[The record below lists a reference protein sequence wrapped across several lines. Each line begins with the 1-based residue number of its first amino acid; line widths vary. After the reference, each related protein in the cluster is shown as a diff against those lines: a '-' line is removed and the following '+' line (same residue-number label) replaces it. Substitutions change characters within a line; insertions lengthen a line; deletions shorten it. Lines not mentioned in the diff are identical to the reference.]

1 MDPFFEVGDGDEH
14 RFFEEVGD
22 NDEDRFFFEDGDDVD
37 RSFEVGDDDEDRPF
51 KKLET
56 EENHDGTS
64 DCPSGSFRGTVVPP
78 PEPTDGRSQEE
89 DTNKTESIDA
99 LLAHKF
105 AALTME
111 ERQQVMNDIHC
122 VSEPFPEPPEFVDEK
137 ISELSA
143 LLKGGS
149 TEGDKK
155 NLRQAYEM
163 AVEQDPEYVEG
174 RSFLLQFLRAGS
186 FDPENA
192 AQRILKHFEQKLT
205 LFGQDKL
212 TKTITLEDMGEEEN
226 KLLRV
231 GWCGKLPL
239 RDMSSRSV
247 IYMNPIAIA
256 NIQHEIPSISRM
268 RVLMYTILSLV
279 EEEEEQRRGF
289 VLVNINMGENI
300 SSFGKEVTK
309 NNAAV
314 IGVLPVKCVA
324 AHFFDASGTF
334 GEHFVLNAPGF
345 NSIDPKTQVR
355 IRIHP
360 IGKYDY
366 KQLHFLLNTHGI
378 PARVIPLRED
388 GQYDLMYHNEYIR
401 ARKALETERQQQS
414 DRSRN
419 APTLSP
425 GPRDVIHGID
435 NFARSHVGN
444 VKFLSLVEEMFPEY
458 DVIEDRL
465 QRPIIYQR
473 LLDKIHDSGGL
484 FLYKDDDGLWREA
497 SHKMAMDK
505 IGNAFR
511 SRRKIIKREEAR
523 KLKRTAPS
531 STRTPDESS

>member
-1 MDPFFEVGDGDEH
+1 MDQFFDDGDDEDQ
-14 RFFEEVGD
+14 FFEEVG
-22 NDEDRFFFEDGDDVD
+22 NDMDRFFQK
-37 RSFEVGDDDEDRPF
+37 VGDDNEDRPF
-51 KKLET
+51 KKLGT
-56 EENHDGTS
+56 AKNHHE
-64 DCPSGSFRGTVVPP
+64 GSFGDGTVVPP
-78 PEPTDGRSQEE
+78 PTGDEDGRSQQE
-89 DTNKTESIDA
+89 DNDDKTDSVDA
-99 LLAHKF
+99 LLANRF
-105 AALTME
+105 AALTTE

-155 NLRQAYEM
+155 NLRQAYDT
-163 AVEQDPEYVEG
+163 ALEQDPEYVEG

-186 FDPENA
+186 FDPQNA
-192 AQRILKHFEQKLT
+192 AQRILRHFHQKLT
-205 LFGQDKL
+205 LFGQEKL

-247 IYMNPIAIA
+247 IYVNPIAIA
-256 NIQHEIPSISRM
+256 TIQHEIPSISRM
-268 RVLMYTILSLV
+268 RVLMYTILSLA
-279 EEEEEQRRGF
+279 EEEEDQRRGF
-289 VLVNINMGENI
+289 VLISINMGENMCC
-300 SSFGKEVTK
+300 FGKEVSN

-314 IGVLPVKCVA
+314 VGMPPVKLVA
-324 AHFFDASGTF
+324 IHMFDAY
-334 GEHFVLNAPGF
+334 EKLMR
-345 NSIDPKTQVR
+345 NSVNTLDQKAQVR
-355 IRIHP
+355 IRFHSL
-360 IGKYDY
+360 GQYDY

-378 PARVIPLRED
+378 PASVIPLRED
-388 GQYDLMYHNEYIR
+388 GKYDLMYHNEYLR

-419 APTLSP
+419 TPTLSP
-425 GPRDVIHGID
+425 GPHDVIHGID
-435 NFARSHVGN
+435 NFARNHVGN
-444 VKFLSLVEEMFPEY
+444 VKFLSLVEEMFLEY
-458 DVIEDRL
+458 DDIEDRL
-465 QRPIIYQR
+465 RRPIIYQR
-473 LLDKIHDSGGL
+473 ALDKIHDSGGL
-484 FLYKDDDGLWREA
+484 FLYKDDDGIWREA

-531 STRTPDESS
+531 SESTHTTDESS